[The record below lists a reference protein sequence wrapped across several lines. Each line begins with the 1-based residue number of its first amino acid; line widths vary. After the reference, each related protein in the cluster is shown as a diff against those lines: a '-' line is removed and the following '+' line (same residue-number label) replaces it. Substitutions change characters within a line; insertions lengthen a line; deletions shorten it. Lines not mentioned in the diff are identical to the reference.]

1 MLSLNFTPFPSL
13 STPRFQLRALALI
26 DTSDVF
32 SLRSDP
38 RVNQF
43 LDRPI
48 ATTEADALQFIEMI
62 QGGIA
67 NNKWIYWV
75 ITSKNDDRLIGTIGL
90 WHIVPELGEAEIGY
104 ELQADYFG
112 KGIMQEVLPEVIR
125 YAQEQLQLKRIAALP
140 AIGNERSIKLLERNR
155 FTIDDALRAR
165 LEKEDDL
172 ANMLVYSLI
181 VP

>member
-1 MLSLNFTPFPSL
+1 MLSLNFTPFPYL
-13 STPRFQLRALALI
+13 STLRFQLRPLALT
-26 DTSDVF
+26 DTEEVF
-32 SLRSDP
+32 ILRSDP

-43 LDRPI
+43 LDRPV
-48 ATTEADALQFIEMI
+48 ATTTADAQQFIEMI

-75 ITSKNDDRLIGTIGL
+75 ITGKDDDRLIGTIGL
-90 WHIVPELGEAEIGY
+90 WHIVPERGEAEVGY

-125 YAQEQLQLKRIAALP
+125 YAQEQLQIKRIAALP
-140 AIGNERSIKLLERNR
+140 AVGNERSIKLLERNH
-155 FTIDDALRAR
+155 FAIDDALRAI

-172 ANMLVYSLI
+172 TNMLVYSLI